1 MHADKRRWFYA
12 FRYFYSRKCSSL
24 HVSSC
29 AILSAFIS
37 VHRRLIIV
45 LFLSHS
51 VAAHAISDISI
62 TAERLEHTQL
72 DVKNLAL
79 QLNLRAPLLQLQ
91 SKAML
96 KPRAQTEW
104 TQLSL
109 RCEAL
114 SSDIQTLA
122 LQCPQLLLESSRMKL
137 PFSVIFH
144 QQAGNAPQ
152 FDIDLQLDKGSF
164 SDAAGLHAAEN
175 LSGNLSMRLGRL
187 GAGWQWQGDINW
199 QKGEI
204 FWQPFYI
211 ANGGHRL
218 KAVGNIEDNLLSF
231 NQAYLYVKDVGELSA
246 NGQWDMTK
254 SQFQSLQA
262 NLAQLN
268 LQTAYPLLFKPLL
281 QKTALADAEVSG
293 LASVK
298 LEIQDAEPKSFA
310 LALKDVSIKDNRQKF
325 ALYGLNADIPW
336 DYDVAKQVRLRYS
349 HGELLKMPL
358 GNTDIRAT
366 LDRYALTSPE
376 VRLSILDGALKLKNV
391 SAAYRDSQWFW
402 HLAAK
407 LEPISMQDFTTALH
421 MTPMLGKASAEIPL
435 VTYAAG
441 SLVTDGSLDLHM
453 FNGTVTISNLTMQTP
468 LGIAPKLNA
477 DIAMRNLDLGMLT
490 STFSFGAIEGQ
501 LDGDVKDLE
510 LQNWKPVRFDAKLR
524 SSPGNYPKKISQRA
538 VENISALG
546 GGGAAAAI
554 QRSFL
559 RFFKQFN
566 YGKMG
571 LSCRLRND
579 ICEMDGVESTPHGY
593 VIVKGSAIPAITVMG
608 YNQTVGWSDLLA
620 RIKRVTEGNTKAVIN

>member
-1 MHADKRRWFYA
+1 MNADIRRYTAVRKRLSVFVGVHL
-12 FRYFYSRKCSSL
+12 SL
-24 HVSSC
+24 IVFFSTFSVSC
-29 AILSAFIS
+29 FAINQL
-37 VHRRLIIV
+37 
-45 LFLSHS
+45 
-51 VAAHAISDISI
+51 SI
-62 TAERLEHTQL
+62 TAERVEHAQL

-79 QLNLRAPLLQLQ
+79 QLNLRAPVLQLQ

-96 KPRAQTEW
+96 KPKAQTEW

-109 RCEAL
+109 RCKAL
-114 SSDIQTLA
+114 SSDIQTSA
-122 LQCPQLLLESSRMKL
+122 LQCPKLLLESSRMKL

-164 SDAAGLHAAEN
+164 SDEAGLHAAEN
-175 LSGNLSMRLGRL
+175 LSGNLSMHLQRS
-187 GAGWQWQGDINW
+187 GAGWQWQGDVNW
-199 QKGEI
+199 QKSEI

-218 KAVGNIEDNLLSF
+218 RASGSFEDNLLSF
-231 NQAYLYVKDVGELSA
+231 NQAHLYVKDVGELSA

-293 LASVK
+293 QASVK

-310 LALKDVSIKDNRQKF
+310 LGLKDVSIKDNKHKF

-336 DYDVAKQVRLRYS
+336 DYDVAQQVRLRYS

-376 VRLSILDGALKLKNV
+376 VRLPILDGALKLKNV

-402 HLAAK
+402 HLAAT
-407 LEPISMQDFTTALH
+407 LEPISMQDFSEALGIAR
-421 MTPMLGKASAEIPL
+421 LSGKASAEIPL

-441 SLVTDGSLDLHM
+441 SLVTDGSLELNV
-453 FNGTVTISNLTMQTP
+453 FNGKASVSNLTMQTP
-468 LGIAPKLNA
+468 LGLAPKLNA
-477 DIAMRNLDLGMLT
+477 DITLRNLDLGVLT
-490 STFSFGAIEGQ
+490 NTYSFGAIEGR
-501 LDGDVKDLE
+501 LDGDIKELE
-510 LQNWKPVRFDAKLR
+510 LQNWKPVRFDAKLQN
-524 SSPGNYPKKISQRA
+524 SPGNYPKKISQRA

-579 ICEMDGVESTPHGY
+579 ICEMGGVESTPHGY
-593 VIVKGSAIPAITVMG
+593 IIVKGSGIPAITVMG
-608 YNQTVGWSDLLA
+608 YNQTVGWSELLS
-620 RIKRVTEGNTKAVIN
+620 RIKRVTEGNTKAVIK

>member
-1 MHADKRRWFYA
+1 MNADIPRYTAVRKRLSVFVGVHLSLIV
-12 FRYFYSRKCSSL
+12 FFSSFS
-24 HVSSC
+24 VSC
-29 AILSAFIS
+29 FAVNQL
-37 VHRRLIIV
+37 
-45 LFLSHS
+45 
-51 VAAHAISDISI
+51 SI
-62 TAERLEHTQL
+62 TAEHVEHAQL

-79 QLNLRAPLLQLQ
+79 QLNLRAPVLQLQ

-96 KPRAQTEW
+96 KPKAQTEW

-114 SSDIQTLA
+114 SSDIQTSA
-122 LQCPQLLLESSRMKL
+122 LQCPKLLLESSRMKL
-137 PFSVIFH
+137 PFSAIFH
-144 QQAGNAPQ
+144 QQAGAAPQ

-164 SDAAGLHAAEN
+164 SDEAGLHAAEN
-175 LSGNLSMRLGRL
+175 LSGNLSMRLQRL
-187 GAGWQWQGDINW
+187 RAGWQWQGDVNW

-218 KAVGNIEDNLLSF
+218 RASGSFEDNLLSF
-231 NQAYLYVKDVGELSA
+231 NQAHLYVKDVGELSA
-246 NGQWDMTK
+246 NGQWDITK

-293 LASVK
+293 QASVK

-310 LALKDVSIKDNRQKF
+310 LGLKDVSIKDNKHKF

-336 DYDVAKQVRLRYS
+336 DYDVAQQVRLRYS

-376 VRLSILDGALKLKNV
+376 VRLPILDGALKLKNV

-402 HLAAK
+402 HLAAT
-407 LEPISMQDFTTALH
+407 LEPISMQDFSEALGIAR
-421 MTPMLGKASAEIPL
+421 LSGKASAEIPL

-441 SLVTDGSLDLHM
+441 SLVTDGSLELNV
-453 FNGTVTISNLTMQTP
+453 FNGKASVSNLTMQTP
-468 LGIAPKLNA
+468 LGLAPKLNA
-477 DIAMRNLDLGMLT
+477 DITLRNLDLGVLT
-490 STFSFGAIEGQ
+490 NTYSFGAIEGR
-501 LDGDVKDLE
+501 LDGDIKELE
-510 LQNWKPVRFDAKLR
+510 LQNWKPVRFDAKLQN
-524 SSPGNYPKKISQRA
+524 SPGNYPKKISQRA

-579 ICEMDGVESTPHGY
+579 ICEMGGVESTPHGY
-593 VIVKGSAIPAITVMG
+593 IIVKGSGIPAITVMG
-608 YNQTVGWSDLLA
+608 YNQTVGWSELLS
-620 RIKRVTEGNTKAVIN
+620 RIKRVTEGNTKAVIK